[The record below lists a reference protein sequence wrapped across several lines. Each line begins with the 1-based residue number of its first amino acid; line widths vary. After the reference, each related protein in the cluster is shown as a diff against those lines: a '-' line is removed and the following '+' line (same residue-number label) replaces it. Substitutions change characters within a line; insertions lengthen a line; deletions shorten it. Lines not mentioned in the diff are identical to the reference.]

1 MYNCNNLQNCCE
13 IVKKLLKSCE
23 MFNEHFYSLFSQTYL
38 LRCYLKM
45 GDLKLDALQQLYS
58 LAKEK
63 KFFGQDFL
71 QFSMDYAA
79 ILGNNE
85 KAR

>member
-1 MYNCNNLQNCCE
+1 
-13 IVKKLLKSCE
+13 
-23 MFNEHFYSLFSQTYL
+23 
-38 LRCYLKM
+38 M
-45 GDLKLDALQQLYS
+45 GDLKLDAFQQLYS

-79 ILGNNE
+79 ILGSNE